1 MTDQPPPPSPP
12 PPPPPPAAASPSSS
26 SSLEVRPHPIKGRA
40 LHATAAFRP
49 GAVVHV
55 FAAPAL
61 LLPTLPHLALVCAHC
76 LRPGS
81 PRACTRC
88 RAAYYCDPRC
98 QADAWAAGHARECK
112 ALRRG
117 RQQQQQQQRR
127 SSSSQQKE
135 PTSKSQV
142 QSPSLSPSSGP
153 SSSSTA
159 AAAAAAPPSSSPKKD
174 DDAAATGTA
183 RPPPPPTPSAGEK
196 VAGRSGAELPTPA
209 RALVQALLRD
219 DLARVLDGLEGHAAR
234 RREQRSGAAEWRD
247 MEIMAM
253 AACAFAGKPVNDKEV
268 RRAVD
273 LLCKIQTNTF
283 HRFDADLGQ
292 VGLFLEPTLAMANH
306 SCVPNAM
313 VQFIGRTAV
322 LRAERSIEAG
332 DEIEISY
339 TDYTDPYTMR
349 KEALAQYCFECRC
362 PRCSHNLNVYQVC
375 ATTPVVAPP
384 GTSLA
389 PDAPSAAQRHPA
401 VIDEATVAL
410 AKSNGESATRLIEDW
425 SKPDRPPSRRLQL
438 RAQYSDCRGL
448 VGGDLWAVTP
458 VPQVLAEISIHY
470 AEKRNFAYALAV
482 ACLVATR
489 VDPYRYVAWFHPVRV
504 KNLFMIAKLLANTA
518 EESASLG
525 SSVMSA
531 PMKANMDQEAQTK
544 LQDIDQVALC
554 QILLVMILRAAPAG
568 VPAEWDLVLPAREL
582 LQDIEQ
588 LPGREKELSLINAW
602 IKDPASEASKAF
614 FDYAVV
620 QQVNALASLG
630 NAALKMDFGIVF

>member
-1 MTDQPPPPSPP
+1 MAQRQPSTPPQPP
-12 PPPPPPAAASPSSS
+12 AF
-26 SSLEVRPHPIKGRA
+26 EVRPHPTKGRA
-40 LHATAAFRP
+40 LHAAAAFPP
-49 GAVVHV
+49 GAAVHV

-61 LLPTLPHLALVCAHC
+61 LIPSLPHLALVCAHC
-76 LRPGS
+76 LRPGN

-88 RAAYYCDPRC
+88 RAAYYCDAAC
-98 QADAWAAGHARECK
+98 QAGAWAAGHARECK
-112 ALRRG
+112 ALRR
-117 RQQQQQQQRR
+117 RQGEPQPQSASQSQSQSQ
-127 SSSSQQKE
+127 SSKSQQKQKQKQT
-135 PTSKSQV
+135 PGA
-142 QSPSLSPSSGP
+142 SSRSNDDDSNDTLDDAP
-153 SSSSTA
+153 SSSSA
-159 AAAAAAPPSSSPKKD
+159 SASSSSGG
-174 DDAAATGTA
+174 AA
-183 RPPPPPTPSAGEK
+183 RRRPSAGEK

-209 RALVQALLRD
+209 RALVQALLRE
-219 DLARVLDGLEGHAAR
+219 DLADALDGLEGHAAR
-234 RREQRSGAAEWRD
+234 RREQSGAAEWRE

-253 AACAFAGKPVNDKEV
+253 AACAFAGKPVNEKEV

-273 LLCKIQTNTF
+273 LLCKIQTNAF

-339 TDYTDPYTMR
+339 TDYTYPYTMR

-362 PRCSHNLNVYQVC
+362 PRCKDNLNVYQVC
-375 ATTPVVAPP
+375 ATTPVAAPP

-389 PDAPSAAQRHPA
+389 PDASSTAQHHSA

-425 SKPDRPPSRRLQL
+425 SKPDMAPSRRLQL

-448 VGGDLWAVTP
+448 VGGELWAVTP
-458 VPQVLAEISIHY
+458 VPQVLTEISIYY
-470 AEKRNFAYALAV
+470 AEKRNFAFALAV
-482 ACLVATR
+482 ACLIATR
-489 VDPYRYVAWFHPVRV
+489 ADPYRYVAWFHPVRV
-504 KNLFMIAKLLANTA
+504 KNLFMIAKLLAHTA
-518 EESASLG
+518 EKSASLS
-525 SSVMSA
+525 SSVMSP
-531 PMKANMDQEAQTK
+531 PMRANMDQEAQIK
-544 LQDIDQVALC
+544 LQEIDQVALC
-554 QILLVMILRAAPAG
+554 QMLLVMVLRAAPSG
-568 VPAEWDLVLPAREL
+568 VSNEWDLVQPAREL
-582 LQDIEQ
+582 LEDIEQ

-602 IKDPASEASKAF
+602 IKDPATETSKSF

-630 NAALKMDFGIVF
+630 TAALKMDFGIVF